1 MQLEAVLFDLD
12 ETLHARA
19 PAVARFARWLHAGAS
34 LDISE
39 AEFVATV
46 LARDE
51 RGRRPAEGLYT
62 WLATHF
68 DLGKTAETVVHAYRT
83 TAWDRP
89 VLYPGAKEI
98 LRRLRPLRLGI
109 VTNGG
114 ELSQAAKIG
123 NSGLDA
129 LTDAVAISGVLGM
142 RKPEPAIFEE
152 ICARLGVA
160 PPRCVMVGDSPEHD
174 IGGGRAAGMRTIWIA
189 RRPWPEGRPRDYDEV
204 VTRLA
209 EVAPIVRR
217 WASEQGAG

>member
-19 PAVARFARWLHAGAS
+19 PSIARFARRLHAGAA
-34 LDISE
+34 LAISE

-51 RGRRPAEGLYT
+51 RGRRPTEGLYT

-68 DLGKTAETVVHAYRT
+68 DLGKTAEEVVHAYRT

-89 VLYPGAKEI
+89 VLYPGARET

-123 NSGLDA
+123 NSGLDV

-152 ICARLGVA
+152 TCARLGVA
-160 PPRCVMVGDSPEHD
+160 PSRCVMVGDSPELD

-189 RRPWPEGRPRDYDEV
+189 RGPWPEDRPRDYDATV
-204 VTRLA
+204 SRLA
-209 EVAPIVRR
+209 DVVPLVRG
-217 WASEQGAG
+217 W

>member
-19 PAVARFARWLHAGAS
+19 PSIARFARRLHAGAAPA
-34 LDISE
+34 ISE

-51 RGRRPAEGLYT
+51 RGRRPTEGLYT

-68 DLGKTAETVVHAYRT
+68 DLGKTAEEVVHAYRT

-89 VLYPGAKEI
+89 VLYPGAREV

-114 ELSQAAKIG
+114 ELSQSAKIG
-123 NSGLDA
+123 NSGLDV

-152 ICARLGVA
+152 TCARLGVA
-160 PPRCVMVGDSPEHD
+160 PSRCVMVGDSPEHD

-189 RRPWPEGRPRDYDEV
+189 RGPWPEDRPRDYDAAV
-204 VTRLA
+204 SRLA
-209 EVAPIVRR
+209 DVVPLVRG
-217 WASEQGAG
+217 W